1 MNSTDQSNYIHEIK
15 GHNPAN
21 CISIDLSTNK
31 PKGSETE
38 YVPSFLLS
46 NVMSLSPKIDE
57 VREVIRCGN
66 YEFVSLVE
74 TWLQSHIHDN
84 IINIQGYNLIRRDRV
99 EGTHG
104 GVCVYIKDSI
114 AFTVL
119 DELYNSSFE
128 ILWIS
133 IRPNRLPRGIANLI
147 ISTVY
152 HPPSADNS
160 DMLDYLSNC
169 LSRVESRFP
178 NCGLIILGDFN
189 KLNVSRLRS
198 CYNLKQLVNIPTRE
212 NNTLDIVLTNLSTY
226 YDKPTKCAPFGLSDH
241 VTIEIRPIK
250 RSQVQGSSIASVKV
264 RDLKPS
270 SRFAVRKYIEMVD
283 IPTLL

>member
-1 MNSTDQSNYIHEIK
+1 MSCPQVCDPLLPPLINECPYLASPDVLNSTDQSNYIHEIK

-31 PKGSETE
+31 PKGFETE

-57 VREVIRCGN
+57 VCEVIRCGN

-104 GVCVYIKDSI
+104 GVCVI

-133 IRPNRLPRGIANLI
+133 IRPNRLPRGITNLI
-147 ISTVY
+147 IGTVY
-152 HPPSADNS
+152 HPPSTDNS

-169 LSRVESRFP
+169 L
-178 NCGLIILGDFN
+178 
-189 KLNVSRLRS
+189 
-198 CYNLKQLVNIPTRE
+198 
-212 NNTLDIVLTNLSTY
+212 
-226 YDKPTKCAPFGLSDH
+226 
-241 VTIEIRPIK
+241 
-250 RSQVQGSSIASVKV
+250 
-264 RDLKPS
+264 
-270 SRFAVRKYIEMVD
+270 
-283 IPTLL
+283 

>member
-1 MNSTDQSNYIHEIK
+1 MSCPQVCDPLLPPLINECLYLASPDVLNSTDQSNYIHEIK

-84 IINIQGYNLIRRDRV
+84 IIYIQGYNLIRRDRV

-119 DELYNSSFE
+119 DV
-128 ILWIS
+128 I
-133 IRPNRLPRGIANLI
+133 
-147 ISTVY
+147 
-152 HPPSADNS
+152 
-160 DMLDYLSNC
+160 C
-169 LSRVESRFP
+169 KQRV
-178 NCGLIILGDFN
+178 
-189 KLNVSRLRS
+189 
-198 CYNLKQLVNIPTRE
+198 
-212 NNTLDIVLTNLSTY
+212 
-226 YDKPTKCAPFGLSDH
+226 
-241 VTIEIRPIK
+241 
-250 RSQVQGSSIASVKV
+250 
-264 RDLKPS
+264 
-270 SRFAVRKYIEMVD
+270 
-283 IPTLL
+283 